1 MNEKILYG
9 YSALFDKP
17 NDVLKAAKSIAE
29 KGFEKYD
36 VNTPYPL
43 HGMNKAMKLKPSKLG
58 YVSLIVGLSG
68 ALAAIL
74 TMWWMNAVDYPIVYG
89 GKPYFSFPAYIP
101 VVFEVT
107 VLSASI
113 ATVLT
118 MLFIFF
124 KFPNN
129 SHPLQGTDYLKQ
141 VSSDKYG
148 IIILAD
154 DKKFNEEEIES
165 LFKEL
170 NAVTISPIYWDNE
183 EINHKHKIFEPKFVI
198 FLIAVAILN
207 SGAVYFVY
215 NKLLYMQPFNW
226 MMNQQ
231 RQNVQ
236 QKSLIYSDGFG
247 MRKPVEGT
255 IARGHLPYQFVG
267 NPDLAGE
274 KLINPIPVSK
284 ASLKLG
290 QEKFDTYC
298 SPCHDYHGTGQSRLR
313 GQFPNPPSLHSDK
326 VRNWSDG
333 RIFAVITEGQN
344 VMPSYSTQLTEDE
357 RWAVIN
363 YIRVLQRAMNAKE
376 SDLK

>member
-183 EINHKHKIFEPKFVI
+183 EINLKHKIFEPKFVI

-226 MMNQQ
+226 MMDQQ

>member
-1 MNEKILYG
+1 MNDKILYA
-9 YSALFDKP
+9 YSAIFDKP
-17 NDVLKAAKSIAE
+17 DDIIKAAKIVAE
-29 KGFEKYD
+29 KGYSKFD

-43 HGMNKAMKLKPSKLG
+43 HGMNKAMKLKSSKLG
-58 YVSLIVGLSG
+58 YISLIIGLSG

-74 TMWWMNAVDYPIVYG
+74 TMWWMSAVDYPVIYG

-113 ATVLT
+113 ATVLA

-129 SHPLQGTDYLKQ
+129 SHPLQGTEYMKL

-148 IIILAD
+148 IVILAD
-154 DKKFNEEEIES
+154 DKKFNEEEVKN
-165 LFKEL
+165 LFQSL
-170 NAVTISPIYWDNE
+170 NATSINPIYWDND
-183 EINHKHKIFEPKFVI
+183 EINHKHKILEPKFVL
-198 FLIAVAILN
+198 FLIIVAIFN
-207 SGAVYFVY
+207 SAAVYFVY
-215 NKLLYMQPFNW
+215 NKLLFMPPFNW

-247 MRKPVEGT
+247 MRTPVDGT
-255 IARGHLPYQFVG
+255 IARGYLPYQFVG
-267 NPDLAGE
+267 KPDLAGE

-298 SPCHDYHGTGQSRLR
+298 SPCHDYHGTGQSRLN